1 MYTWSPFCPSNTD
14 GIKCMP
20 MMWGD
25 KDASAIQSLV
35 SKPATDANNVILFI
49 NEFVMLF
56 YLFRF
61 EFLFLMLQT

>member
-1 MYTWSPFCPSNTD
+1 
-14 GIKCMP
+14 MP

-56 YLFRF
+56 YLFPF